1 MVAERG
7 GLGMVTTRRVT
18 SLVHDGM
25 TMVVFNKEGD
35 KFDTL
40 SRFLPAG
47 LGV

>member
-1 MVAERG
+1 MAWWHDGGMVAR
-7 GLGMVTTRRVT
+7 TRRVT
-18 SLVHDGM
+18 RGNDGM